1 MQNSCEIKDYRN
13 NFAPQ
18 AEKVK
23 QIQKVL
29 HIHHCKNRN
38 LIRDQTLS
46 SKRDQTHLKLSS
58 ETYFLQTFPWLLIH
72 LLALHTGSLK

>member
-1 MQNSCEIKDYRN
+1 MQNSCEIKDYGN
-13 NFAPQ
+13 NFPPQ

-29 HIHHCKNRN
+29 DIHSCKNRN

-46 SKRDQTHLKLSS
+46 FKRDQIYLKLSS
-58 ETYFLQTFPWLLIH
+58 ETYF
-72 LLALHTGSLK
+72 

>member
-1 MQNSCEIKDYRN
+1 MQNSCEIKDYGN

-29 HIHHCKNRN
+29 HTHHYKNRN

-46 SKRDQTHLKLSS
+46 SKRDQIHLKPSF
-58 ETYFLQTFPWLLIH
+58 ETYF
-72 LLALHTGSLK
+72 